1 MELTNGAAF
10 EMLFEQLLENLT
22 DGIFLVGYDG
32 HIRMEN
38 NVASHILDFGDEAL
52 AGKTIVDLISENSK
66 NDAFFECI
74 TLAVFKK
81 EKINDLVPYFRQD
94 GERLLRLSVSP
105 LRDRE
110 ENIAALVTFS
120 DVTELTDL
128 GRKNEE
134 LNKKILDFLDRFV
147 QVLIG
152 AIDKRSHFNATHTKK
167 MVAYITKYLDYLE
180 REGRGVDPNKKGPI
194 LSSVWMHDVGKLVIP
209 LNILEKP
216 NRLAEKIKEV
226 RHRAEVSIMHERIII
241 AACTGVSDENADIG
255 KDEDGLLDVLSEST
269 EWINLEESARR
280 LAKSDKLSDLAKE
293 AQERIKELEDA
304 LRFVEDVNDR
314 GFIDEETQK
323 RIEDISKIQCHT
335 FSGEYI
341 DFLDDYDVE
350 ALTVQKGNLTQAERQ
365 VVNSHVVETREI
377 LTALGFEGPFKDVPE
392 WAGNHHEYLDGSGY
406 PKGISGEQ
414 ISWEARLL
422 TIVDIYDALTAEDRP
437 YKPPI
442 PEDRA
447 FDILRG
453 MADDGKIDGDILKD
467 FYESGAW
474 KR

>member
-134 LNKKILDFLDRFV
+134 LNKKLLDFLDRFV

-152 AIDKRSHFNATHTKK
+152 AIDKRSHFNANHTKK
-167 MVAYITKYLDYLE
+167 MVGYATRYLEYLD
-180 REGRGVDPNKKGPI
+180 RDGRGLEEDRRGPF

-216 NRLAEKIKEV
+216 SRLSDKLDDV
-226 RHRAEVSIMHERIII
+226 RYRAQISIMSERVTI
-241 AACTGVSDENADIG
+241 AACTGVSDDLLDSEEDG
-255 KDEDGLLDVLSEST
+255 DGLLDMISDST
-269 EWINLEESARR
+269 EWINLEESARK
-280 LAKSDKLSDLAKE
+280 LAKSEKLSEMAAE
-293 AQERIKELEDA
+293 AQNRITELENA
-304 LRFVEDVNDR
+304 LRFVEDVNER
-314 GFIDEETQK
+314 GYIDDATKK
-323 RIEDISKIQCHT
+323 RIEEIAEIKCRT
-335 FSGEYI
+335 YNGEFVN
-341 DFLDDYDVE
+341 FLDDYDVE
-350 ALTVQKGNLTQAERQ
+350 ALTVQKGNLTEAERK
-365 VVNSHVVETREI
+365 VVMSHVSETYEI
-377 LTALGFEGPFKDVPE
+377 LKSMNFEGPFKDVPD
-392 WAGNHHEYLDGSGY
+392 WAGGHHEYLDGSGY
-406 PKGISGEQ
+406 PNGLKGDEIG
-414 ISWEARLL
+414 WETRLL
-422 TIVDIYDALTAEDRP
+422 TIIDIYDALTAEDRP

-442 PEDRA
+442 PSERA
-447 FDILRG
+447 FEILRG
-453 MADDGKIDGDILKD
+453 MAEEGKIDGEILED
-467 FYESGAW
+467 FYNSGAW